1 LHKFFQFS
9 DCVSIMNM
17 SKTFFD
23 GESKFTRDTISLT
36 RFAGQGGHALQ
47 IHTRNFM
54 QSLDCP
60 EEIREKQFLPGWSNI
75 RLNQNEVRK
84 LRDELNRFLEGVRDS
99 DEEHTF

>member
-1 LHKFFQFS
+1 
-9 DCVSIMNM
+9 
-17 SKTFFD
+17 
-23 GESKFTRDTISLT
+23 
-36 RFAGQGGHALQ
+36 
-47 IHTRNFM
+47 M